1 MTLLRAHL
9 VKNPVGVP
17 RIELGLSA
25 PKADVL
31 PIYYTPDRNFDCK
44 HNVSLRPR
52 VCGQAVKPA
61 VRLCPRHESADSE
74 FANSETVTECYH
86 KRLFLQ
92 NYLIPQFVYRIRLS
106 MNLTFAC
113 LVFISRRTVIASN
126 CHSGSP
132 FGNFSR
138 RYAWIVRA
146 SRLSF
151 CGWILSSGR

>member
-1 MTLLRAHL
+1 M
-9 VKNPVGVP
+9 
-17 RIELGLSA
+17 I
-25 PKADVL
+25 
-31 PIYYTPDRNFDCK
+31 I
-44 HNVSLRPR
+44 LRPSR
-52 VCGQAVKPA
+52 EPA
-61 VRLCPRHESADSE
+61 VSPTQKQVIGRIGEDIAGKYLENKGFKIVGRNYLKKYGEIDIIAQKGKITHFIEVK
-74 FANSETVTECYH
+74 TVTECYH